1 MPDEFIEVNPEDIPD
16 NPFKVIGSQWML
28 VTAGNAQS
36 FNTMTASWGGFGV
49 MWAKKICTCVV
60 RPTRHTYGFME
71 KSDTFSLSFFTPE
84 YKKTLLFCGTHS
96 GRDTDKMAETGLTPV
111 EDVGTVYYN
120 EARLVF
126 VCKKIYHHDI
136 DPARFL
142 DTEIESNYPLKDYHR
157 MYLGEVIKCL
167 IKQGD

>member
-1 MPDEFIEVNPEDIPD
+1 MSDEFIEADPEQLPD
-16 NPFKVIGSQWML
+16 NPFKAIGSQWML
-28 VTAGNAQS
+28 VTAGTAES

-71 KSDTFSLSFFTPE
+71 KSPTFSLSFFAEE

-96 GRDTDKMAETGLTPV
+96 GRDTDKMAETGLTPIAGD
-111 EDVGTVYYN
+111 ETVYFK

-126 VCKKIYHHDI
+126 LCRKIYTHDI
-136 DPARFL
+136 DPGRFI
-142 DTEIESNYPLKDYHR
+142 DPAIESNYPLKDYHR
-157 MYLGEVIKCL
+157 MYVGEIVKC
-167 IKQGD
+167 ITK